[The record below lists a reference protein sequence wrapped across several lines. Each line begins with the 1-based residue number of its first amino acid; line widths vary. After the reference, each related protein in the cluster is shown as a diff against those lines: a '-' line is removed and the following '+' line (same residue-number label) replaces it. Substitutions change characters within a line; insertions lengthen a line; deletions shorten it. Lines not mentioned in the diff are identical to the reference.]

1 MIFSFFSSSLARLQ
15 KKSVTLQAKIGK
27 LLHYNIMKRIV
38 LLILC
43 AIFTLSLVA
52 KSVTPAASLPAY
64 YEKIDGKSG
73 KALFDAV
80 QTVTKFGY
88 SSLGY
93 DGLWGAYPYT
103 DVHENGYVWDMYS
116 DCTWKSINSNHCGN
130 YSNECDCYNREH
142 SIPKSW
148 YGKTT
153 SGPGCDIFHLVP
165 TDGKVN
171 GVRSNYPFG
180 EVASAD
186 YNKHGN
192 KKGSAKSITIIGGN
206 TIAGN
211 TGSTISCSGTVF
223 EPRDEYKG
231 DFARGYMG
239 ALLRWAGEKAFTD
252 GEGSKTFTT
261 NFSTG
266 SFGLTKYGVALL
278 MKWHRQ
284 DPVSKKEIDRNNGIQ
299 QTQGN
304 RNPFI
309 DYPYLAEYIWGEKAG
324 ETLYLD
330 DIMTAYDADFVL
342 GESDG
347 SREDV
352 VHTPVLSVSNTTVN
366 FPSVLVDEESSVSIK
381 VTGVY
386 LTSSVTLTISGEDA
400 DMFETSCS
408 SLTINE
414 ANSSIT
420 QNNVILTYVPTE
432 KGQHTATLQI
442 ASQGAET
449 LTVKLYGA
457 CNAACQV
464 TWMVNGEEYTAG
476 NPTTSLAAGSK
487 VTTLPTAP
495 QSPCTESNQ
504 FVGWSEEVIDTPQ
517 DDMPAD
523 LFSDA
528 SEAPA
533 ISHDVVY
540 NAVFATLEE
549 TEVLATP
556 AAPVTM
562 DLNNTD
568 GWTLSGLIRDTKHWR
583 MVKDSYIESPSINI
597 ASITS
602 ITIKMRTYGGTSYNT
617 IEFSANGTKIGELK
631 AANKT
636 LNTYTWTP
644 TTPLSGSGPLRFT
657 SKTNTDQNGPALS
670 SIHIEMA
677 GGGAIT
683 EYYYS
688 NYVTYCGPTTDI
700 VEVQHSKQVGNKV
713 IRNGQLLIEY
723 NGVYY
728 NTVGQQVQ

>member
-1 MIFSFFSSSLARLQ
+1 
-15 KKSVTLQAKIGK
+15 
-27 LLHYNIMKRIV
+27 MKRT
-38 LLILC
+38 LLFVFCSFIAL
-43 AIFTLSLVA
+43 AMMA
-52 KSVTPAASLPAY
+52 KTVTPAASLPTY
-64 YEKIDGKSG
+64 YQQIDGKAG
-73 KALFDAV
+73 KTLFDAV
-80 QTVTKFGY
+80 QKVTKTGY

-93 DGLWGAYPYT
+93 DGLWTAFKTT
-103 DVHENGYVWDMYS
+103 DKKSNGQVWDMYS
-116 DCTWKSINSNHCGN
+116 NCNWTFGSDQCGS

-148 YGKTT
+148 FGGST

-171 GVRSNYPFG
+171 GMRSNYAFG
-180 EVASAD
+180 EVSSASYTYDGA
-186 YNKHGN
+186 
-192 KKGSAKSITIIGGN
+192 KKGSAKSITITGGN

-211 TGSTISCSGTVF
+211 TGTTISASGTVF

-239 ALLRWAGEKAFTD
+239 SLLRWAGEKAFTT
-252 GEGSKTFTT
+252 GEGSDIFTTTFT
-261 NFSTG
+261 TG

-324 ETLYLD
+324 EILYLE

-352 VHTPVLSVSNTTVN
+352 VRTPVLSVSTTTVN

-386 LTSSVTLTISGEDA
+386 LTSNITLTISGEDA
-400 DMFETSCS
+400 DMFESSRS
-408 SLTINE
+408 SLTISE
-414 ANSSIT
+414 ANSST
-420 QNNVILTYVPTE
+420 SQNNVVLTYVPTE
-432 KGQHTATLQI
+432 KGQHSGILKI
-442 ASQGAET
+442 ASEGAET

-487 VTTLPTAP
+487 VTKLPTAP
-495 QSPCTESNQ
+495 KSPCTESNQ
-504 FVGWSEEVIDTPQ
+504 FVGWSEEVITTPQ
-517 DDMPAD
+517 DDMPLD
-523 LFSDA
+523 LFSDTKD
-528 SEAPA
+528 APA
-533 ISHDVVY
+533 VSHDVIY

-549 TEVLATP
+549 TEIFESQ

-562 DLNNTD
+562 DLNDTY
-568 GWTLSGLIRDTKHWR
+568 GWTLSGLIKDTKHWR
-583 MVKDSYIESPSINI
+583 MVTDSYIESPSIDF

-602 ITIKMRTYGGTSYNT
+602 ITINMRTYGGTSYNT
-617 IEFSANGTKIGELK
+617 IEFTANGTKIGELI

-636 LNTYTWTP
+636 LNDYTWTP
-644 TTPLSGSGPLRFT
+644 STTLSGSGTLRFT
-657 SKTNTDQNGPALS
+657 SKNSTDQYGPALS

-677 GGGAIT
+677 GGGVIT
-683 EYYYS
+683 DYYYS
-688 NYVTYCGPTTDI
+688 NYVTSCGPTTAI
-700 VEVQHSKQVGNKV
+700 EEVQQPQQVGNKV
-713 IRNGQLLIEY
+713 LREGQLLIEY

-728 NTVGQQVQ
+728 NTLGQQVQ

>member
-1 MIFSFFSSSLARLQ
+1 
-15 KKSVTLQAKIGK
+15 
-27 LLHYNIMKRIV
+27 MKRT
-38 LLILC
+38 LLFLFC
-43 AIFTLSLVA
+43 SVFALAITA
-52 KSVTPAASLPAY
+52 KTVTPAASLPAY
-64 YEKIDGKSG
+64 YQQIDGTAG
-73 KALFDAV
+73 KNLFDAV
-80 QTVTKFGY
+80 QKVTKVGY

-148 YGKTT
+148 YGSTT

-171 GVRSNYPFG
+171 GIRSNYAFG
-180 EVASAD
+180 EVSSAD

-211 TGSTISCSGTVF
+211 TGATISCSGTVF

-239 ALLRWAGEKAFTD
+239 ALLRWAGEKAFTT
-252 GEGSKTFTT
+252 GEGAKTFTT

-342 GESDG
+342 GESNG
-347 SREDV
+347 SRENV
-352 VHTPVLSVSNTTVN
+352 VRTPVLSVNTTTVN

-386 LTSSVTLTISGEDA
+386 LTSDVTLTISGEDA

-408 SLTINE
+408 SLTIAE
-414 ANSSIT
+414 ANSSSS
-420 QNNVILTYVPTE
+420 QNNLVLTYVPTE
-432 KGQHTATLQI
+432 KGQHSGTLQI
-442 ASQGAET
+442 ASEGAET
-449 LTVKLYGA
+449 LTVKLYGT
-457 CNAACQV
+457 CNTACQV

-476 NPTTSLAAGSK
+476 NPTTSLAAGGK
-487 VTTLPTAP
+487 VTKLPTAP
-495 QSPCTESNQ
+495 KSPCTDSNQ
-504 FVGWSEEVIDTPQ
+504 FVGWSEEVITTPQ
-517 DDMPAD
+517 DEVPAD

-528 SEAPA
+528 SDAPVV
-533 ISHDVVY
+533 SHDVIY

-583 MVKDSYIESPSINI
+583 MVTNSYIESPSINF

-602 ITIKMRTYGGTSYNT
+602 ITINMRTYGGTGYNT
-617 IEFSANGTKIGELK
+617 IEFSANGAKIGELK

-644 TTPLSGSGPLRFT
+644 TATLSGSGTLRFT
-657 SKTNTDQNGPALS
+657 SKTNTAEFGPALS

-688 NYVTYCGPTTDI
+688 NYVTSCGPTTD
-700 VEVQHSKQVGNKV
+700 VVDVQQPQQVGNKV
-713 IRNGQLLIEY
+713 LRNGQLLIEY

>member
-1 MIFSFFSSSLARLQ
+1 
-15 KKSVTLQAKIGK
+15 
-27 LLHYNIMKRIV
+27 MKRT
-38 LLILC
+38 LLFVVCSLF
-43 AIFTLSLVA
+43 ALALVA

-148 YGKTT
+148 YGDTK

-180 EVASAD
+180 EVSSAD

-192 KKGSAKSITIIGGN
+192 KKGSAKSITITGGN

-211 TGSTISCSGTVF
+211 TGATISASGTVF

-324 ETLYLD
+324 QTLDLD
-330 DIMTAYDADFVL
+330 DLITAYDSRFVL
-342 GESDG
+342 GESNGYLNGG
-347 SREDV
+347 S
-352 VHTPVLSVSNTTVN
+352 TPVD
-366 FPSVLVDEESSVSIK
+366 P
-381 VTGVY
+381 
-386 LTSSVTLTISGEDA
+386 
-400 DMFETSCS
+400 ETKC
-408 SLTINE
+408 T
-414 ANSSIT
+414 
-420 QNNVILTYVPTE
+420 
-432 KGQHTATLQI
+432 
-442 ASQGAET
+442 
-449 LTVKLYGA
+449 
-457 CNAACQV
+457 V
-464 TWMVNGEEYTAG
+464 TWLVNGEVYTTG
-476 NPTTSLAAGSK
+476 NPTTTVNEGGVVS
-487 VTTLPTAP
+487 VLPTAP
-495 QSPCTESNQ
+495 KSCDEISTQ
-504 FVGWSEEVIDTPQ
+504 FVGWSEDVINGTTDNIPT
-517 DDMPAD
+517 D
-523 LFSDA
+523 LFSIADDA
-528 SEAPA
+528 PD
-533 ISHDVVY
+533 IIQNTTFH
-540 NAVFATLEE
+540 AVFAQLEE
-549 TEVLATP
+549 EETTVSTP
-556 AAPVTM
+556 ATIAM
-562 DLNNTD
+562 NLNNTQ
-568 GWTLSGLIRDTKHWR
+568 GWTLSGLIKDSKHWR
-583 MVKDSYIESPSINI
+583 MVTGAYVESPSVD
-597 ASITS
+597 ASKITS
-602 ITIKMRTYGGTSYNT
+602 ITINMRTYGGANYKT
-617 IEFSANGTKIGELK
+617 IEFSMAGKKIGELS
-631 AANKT
+631 ASNKT
-636 LNTYTWTP
+636 LNDYTWKPSTSL
-644 TTPLSGSGPLRFT
+644 TGVGTLRFT
-657 SKTNTDQNGPALS
+657 SKVNTAEFGPALS
-670 SIHIEMA
+670 SITIQTS
-677 GGGAIT
+677 GGTGTTTTYTYSRYIT
-683 EYYYS
+683 S
-688 NYVTYCGPTTDI
+688 CNNQSTDVEETI
-700 VEVQHSKQVGNKV
+700 VAKPNTKF
-713 IRNGQLLIEY
+713 IRNGQLIIEY

-728 NTVGQQVQ
+728 NVLGVQL

>member
-1 MIFSFFSSSLARLQ
+1 
-15 KKSVTLQAKIGK
+15 
-27 LLHYNIMKRIV
+27 MKRT
-38 LLILC
+38 LLFVVCSLF
-43 AIFTLSLVA
+43 ALALVA

-130 YSNECDCYNREH
+130 YSTECDCYNREH

-148 YGKTT
+148 YGGST

-180 EVASAD
+180 EVSSAD

-211 TGSTISCSGTVF
+211 TGATISCSGTVF

-324 ETLYLD
+324 QTLDLD
-330 DIMTAYDADFVL
+330 DLITAYDSRFVL
-342 GESDG
+342 GESNGYLNGG
-347 SREDV
+347 S
-352 VHTPVLSVSNTTVN
+352 TPVD
-366 FPSVLVDEESSVSIK
+366 P
-381 VTGVY
+381 
-386 LTSSVTLTISGEDA
+386 
-400 DMFETSCS
+400 ETKC
-408 SLTINE
+408 T
-414 ANSSIT
+414 
-420 QNNVILTYVPTE
+420 
-432 KGQHTATLQI
+432 
-442 ASQGAET
+442 
-449 LTVKLYGA
+449 
-457 CNAACQV
+457 V
-464 TWMVNGEEYTAG
+464 TWLVNGEVYTTG
-476 NPTTSLAAGSK
+476 NPTTTVNEGGVVS
-487 VTTLPTAP
+487 VLPTAP
-495 QSPCTESNQ
+495 KSCDEISTQ
-504 FVGWSEEVIDTPQ
+504 FVGWSEDVINGTTDNIPT
-517 DDMPAD
+517 D
-523 LFSDA
+523 LFSIADDA
-528 SEAPA
+528 PD
-533 ISHDVVY
+533 IIQNTTFH
-540 NAVFATLEE
+540 AVFAQLEE
-549 TEVLATP
+549 EETTVSTP
-556 AAPVTM
+556 ATIAM
-562 DLNNTD
+562 NLNNTQ
-568 GWTLSGLIRDTKHWR
+568 GWTLSGLIKDSKHWR
-583 MVKDSYIESPSINI
+583 MVSNAYIESPQVDLAN
-597 ASITS
+597 ITS
-602 ITIKMRTYGGTSYNT
+602 IVVNLRSYGGSTYKT
-617 IEFSANGTKIGELK
+617 LEFSMNGTKVGQIEATTNKLK
-631 AANKT
+631 D
-636 LNTYTWTP
+636 YTWTP
-644 TTPLSGSGPLRFT
+644 TSTLSGTGKLRF
-657 SKTNTDQNGPALS
+657 SSNTNTAENGPALS
-670 SIHIEMA
+670 SITINQQT
-677 GGGAIT
+677 GPSVVYIYSRYIT
-683 EYYYS
+683 S
-688 NYVTYCGPTTDI
+688 CNNQSTDVEETI
-700 VEVQHSKQVGNKV
+700 VAKPNTKF
-713 IRNGQLLIEY
+713 IRNGQLIIEY

-728 NTVGQQVQ
+728 NVLGVQL